1 MAKYLVRFTETINH
15 DYVVEAD
22 SPEDATGI
30 VQNYS
35 DEQLKELDID
45 NQSSWD
51 SYPWDIEEVSE
62 EFASEQDL
70 NNKADTK

>member
-22 SPEDATGI
+22 SPEDATDI

>member
-22 SPEDATGI
+22 SPDDATDI
-30 VQNYS
+30 VKDYS

-45 NQSSWD
+45 NQATWD
-51 SYPWDIEEVSE
+51 NHPWEVLEVSE
-62 EFASEQDL
+62 DFA
-70 NNKADTK
+70 

>member
-1 MAKYLVRFTETINH
+1 MKYLVRFTETINH

-22 SPEDATGI
+22 SPDDATDI
-30 VQNYS
+30 VKSYS

-51 SYPWDIEEVSE
+51 VYPWEVLDVSE

-70 NNKADTK
+70 NKKADTK

>member
-22 SPEDATGI
+22 SPEAATDI